1 MDFIQPDTRCT
12 SHSESRPQL
21 TYFTISNFK
30 KNFENLMELILHFV
44 QKLKKKSTNN
54 KPESQGKKLEF
65 AAEMREI
72 SRCAWFVHLLVVG
85 VSLERQ

>member
-1 MDFIQPDTRCT
+1 
-12 SHSESRPQL
+12 
-21 TYFTISNFK
+21 
-30 KNFENLMELILHFV
+30 MELILHFV

-54 KPESQGKKLEF
+54 KPESQVKKLEF

-85 VSLERQ
+85 VSLERQWFIVTMCAAIIQDHRV